1 MGCNKRRVNA
11 TNLARIDGGDL
22 IKQGD
27 LSSAFGFVLFGRGGG
42 GR

>member
-1 MGCNKRRVNA
+1 MGCNNRKVNT

-27 LSSAFGFVLFGRGGG
+27 LSSTLGLNCQMKITVL
-42 GR
+42 